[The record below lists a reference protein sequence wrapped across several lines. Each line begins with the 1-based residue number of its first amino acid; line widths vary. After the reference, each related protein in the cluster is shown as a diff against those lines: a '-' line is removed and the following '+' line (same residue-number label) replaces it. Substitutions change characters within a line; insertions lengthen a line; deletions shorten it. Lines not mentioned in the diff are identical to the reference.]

1 MHEIAWAGQETTEAR
16 GPAPSLLI
24 CSQLWLRSV
33 GFKHSGL
40 RLFFFLKFAN
50 PVWARVI
57 FPAEVNGSL
66 VTDEADLDNVP
77 AFASNDAGGD
87 HPEKE

>member
-1 MHEIAWAGQETTEAR
+1 MHEISWAGQETTEPR
-16 GPAPSLLI
+16 GPALSLLI

-33 GFKHSGL
+33 GFKRASFCL
-40 RLFFFLKFAN
+40 FFLKFAN
-50 PVWARVI
+50 PMWARVI
-57 FPAEVNGSL
+57 FPTEANRSSG
-66 VTDEADLDNVP
+66 TDKNNLHNVP

>member
-40 RLFFFLKFAN
+40 RLFFFF
-50 PVWARVI
+50 
-57 FPAEVNGSL
+57 EVC
-66 VTDEADLDNVP
+66 
-77 AFASNDAGGD
+77 
-87 HPEKE
+87 

>member
-1 MHEIAWAGQETTEAR
+1 M
-16 GPAPSLLI
+16 
-24 CSQLWLRSV
+24 
-33 GFKHSGL
+33 
-40 RLFFFLKFAN
+40 
-50 PVWARVI
+50 WARVI